1 MITQPKKQLR
11 ITRCSDSLMWY
22 ANLVGQT
29 VPYLGTWPEGYRSRE
44 PAGYINVVRF
54 QDAEVIDVEAEPAI
68 ENSPKPTGLLNT
80 AQHSDDIA
88 VDQFAA
94 AMKAKL
100 AACRAK
106 GLAGW
111 SNPGDPTDTQLARL
125 LTQNMTKGNAGTFV
139 DVANFCMFLHQRGAD
154 PVTLASA
161 AFYAPATNYQRN
173 TLLAAMQEVREALQ
187 LANDSP
193 GGIITDTIWMPH
205 RPETLFDFIDATITP
220 LLPESKAEN
229 GNLASTYSLQPLG
242 DRLVEVMEERA
253 QAVEHLKGEGA

>member
-1 MITQPKKQLR
+1 MSDALTRAALEAMYFNSSALVVELSLAKEIAAKRDEWRDKYMFHAAQLDTVTQER
-11 ITRCSDSLMWY
+11 
-22 ANLVGQT
+22 
-29 VPYLGTWPEGYRSRE
+29 
-44 PAGYINVVRF
+44 
-54 QDAEVIDVEAEPAI
+54 DALAETLT
-68 ENSPKPTGLLNT
+68 SLLNT

-106 GLAGW
+106 GLTGW

-161 AFYAPATNYQRN
+161 AFYTPTTNYQRN

-205 RPETLFDFIDATITP
+205 RPQTLFDFIDATITP

-229 GNLASTYSLQPLG
+229 ENHASTYSLHPLG
-242 DRLVEVMEERA
+242 GECWEVMEERA
-253 QAVEHLKGEGA
+253 QAVEHLKGTS